1 MAKINFFS
9 ISFRCRG
16 NLNGSVCTSSIAL
29 RLDFKNEENEV
40 VTEKA
45 INPGAVFPSLS
56 RLTTDTFSIKI
67 PLNDASKRRWNDII
81 ADNA

>member
-1 MAKINFFS
+1 M
-9 ISFRCRG
+9 
-16 NLNGSVCTSSIAL
+16 
-29 RLDFKNEENEV
+29 
-40 VTEKA
+40 TEKA

-81 ADNA
+81 ADNAWLIIPSNYVALIYFTFSLRDGVTASMIHPFRVI